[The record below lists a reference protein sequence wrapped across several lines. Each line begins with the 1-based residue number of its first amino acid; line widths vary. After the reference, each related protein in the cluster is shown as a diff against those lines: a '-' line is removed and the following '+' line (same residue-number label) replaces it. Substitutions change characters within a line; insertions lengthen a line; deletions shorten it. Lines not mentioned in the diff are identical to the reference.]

1 VVQITILGQVGWRG
15 WLVGL
20 GRPGSLGGQMLTEV
34 AFDIF
39 LFKTVLVAAELDSDT
54 EPERSARCRWS
65 KLVQTSA
72 ALFPPDCSVL
82 SSSRVDSNVSSS
94 WAAYVGK
101 ETTM

>member
-1 VVQITILGQVGWRG
+1 MVVQITILGQVGWRG

-20 GRPGSLGGQMLTEV
+20 GRPGSLGGQML
-34 AFDIF
+34 
-39 LFKTVLVAAELDSDT
+39 TVLVAAELDSDT